1 MGKGEL
7 MIKQNLQKLATF
19 ILFSTVFS
27 WCAFSYLAPKPFF
40 DCEQGAYTFYLY
52 SKSSSAKIVTVNAS
66 NVKENLKGLT
76 NVKGQSLFLDYSL
89 ISKEKSLTAINNQI
103 KSKRATLAFTEE
115 GEWGKSEYYYSPL
128 ISDFIVI
135 NGYKINL
142 HVVISEKGASIGSPI
157 LFGSY

>member
-7 MIKQNLQKLATF
+7 MKKQNLQKLATF
-19 ILFSTVFS
+19 ILFATVFS
-27 WCAFSYLAPKPFF
+27 WCAFSYLTPKPFF

-66 NVKENLKGLT
+66 NVKE
-76 NVKGQSLFLDYSL
+76 QSLFLDYSL